1 MFVVFLFRTLN
12 HSSVCPFIGMTHV
25 DKRNAFVF
33 GEQLTSARRYLK
45 RGFVSKRDV
54 VPKLLTELVEG
65 LSYIHQEQLV
75 HMELTED
82 TVMVGIESVK
92 PFLNDQYNCLLR
104 S

>member
-1 MFVVFLFRTLN
+1 M
-12 HSSVCPFIGMTHV
+12 CPFIGVTHV

-45 RGFVSKRDV
+45 RGLVSKRDA

-65 LSYIHQEQLV
+65 LSRIHQQQLV

-82 TVMVGIESVK
+82 TVMVGIESIT
-92 PFLNDQYNCLLR
+92 PFLNDHYNCLFR